1 MSVRNVGEA
10 GPETFSSVASA
21 VARYCFLT
29 IERRK
34 RRGLEEA
41 KNKLGVGAVDG
52 VKVAKVREKLGCQLI
67 R

>member
-1 MSVRNVGEA
+1 MWERRDLKR
-10 GPETFSSVASA
+10 FSSVASA

-29 IERRK
+29 VERRK
-34 RRGLEEA
+34 RRGLDEA

-52 VKVAKVREKLGCQLI
+52 VKVAKVRGKLGCQLI

>member
-1 MSVRNVGEA
+1 MWERRDLKHLVLWLRRSRGIA
-10 GPETFSSVASA
+10 
-21 VARYCFLT
+21 FLT
-29 IERRK
+29 VERRK

-52 VKVAKVREKLGCQLI
+52 VKVAKVRGKLGCQLI